1 MINEEKKQQIAKRAA
16 LYVQR
21 YPSQNM
27 AANSLKG
34 ISAATLSN
42 IINGKWERISDEMWL
57 RLDSQLVS
65 HEGWQ
70 IFSTCAYRDM
80 TLYLSD
86 AQGHS
91 SVMWVTA
98 PAGTGKST
106 AAASYAALH
115 PHVYRLTCASD
126 MNRTDFVHEL
136 ARQVGVRTAG
146 MSVREAFS
154 EILRHLVTLEQPLLI
169 FDEADKLADSVMY
182 YFIAIYNALEERCGI
197 VFLSTAAIKKRI
209 RNGIMRDKK
218 GYDELE
224 SRIGRR
230 FVDLSPVYAKEVE
243 QICYANGLQ
252 DRAAIERVKADAAQY
267 GNDLRRVKRKVE
279 AELSKLGL
287 ESGKQEEEE
296 A

>member
-106 AAASYAALH
+106 AAASYAL
-115 PHVYRLTCASD
+115 YGLTTRHISSATNS
-126 MNRTDFVHEL
+126 M
-136 ARQVGVRTAG
+136 GAG
-146 MSVREAFS
+146 PTSGS
-154 EILRHLVTLEQPLLI
+154 WPI
-169 FDEADKLADSVMY
+169 
-182 YFIAIYNALEERCGI
+182 RC
-197 VFLSTAAIKKRI
+197 FASTAAT
-209 RNGIMRDKK
+209 
-218 GYDELE
+218 
-224 SRIGRR
+224 
-230 FVDLSPVYAKEVE
+230 
-243 QICYANGLQ
+243 
-252 DRAAIERVKADAAQY
+252 
-267 GNDLRRVKRKVE
+267 
-279 AELSKLGL
+279 
-287 ESGKQEEEE
+287 
-296 A
+296 

>member
-1 MINEEKKQQIAKRAA
+1 MIQETQKKKIRERAA

-42 IINGKWERISDEMWL
+42 IINGKWDKISDEMWL

-70 IFSTCAYRDM
+70 IFSTAAYRDM
-80 TLYLSD
+80 TLFLGD
-86 AQGHS
+86 AQLES

-106 AAASYAALH
+106 AAASYAATH
-115 PHVYRLTCASD
+115 RNVYRLVCASD
-126 MNRTDFVHEL
+126 MTRTDFVHEL
-136 ARQVGVRTAG
+136 ASMVGVRTDG

-154 EILRHLVTLEQPLLI
+154 EILRHLVTLDRPLLI

-182 YFIAIYNALEERCGI
+182 YFINIYNALEDRCGI
-197 VFLSTAAIKKRI
+197 IFLSTDAIKKRF
-209 RNGIMRDKK
+209 RSGVEHARK
-218 GYDELE
+218 GYDEME

-230 FVDLSPVYAKEVE
+230 FVDLSLVKSSEVE
-243 QICYANGLQ
+243 QICWANGLQ
-252 DRAAIERVKADAAQY
+252 DPKAVAVVKNDAAKY
-267 GNDLRRVKRKVE
+267 GNDLRRVKRAVHR
-279 AELSKLGL
+279 ELRRLGL
-287 ESGKQEEEE
+287 SNSAEGEE
-296 A
+296 